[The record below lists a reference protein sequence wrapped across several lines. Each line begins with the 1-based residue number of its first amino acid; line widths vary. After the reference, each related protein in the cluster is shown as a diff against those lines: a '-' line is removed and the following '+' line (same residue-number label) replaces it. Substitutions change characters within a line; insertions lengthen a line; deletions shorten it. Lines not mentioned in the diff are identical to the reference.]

1 MELLTVEETASMLKL
16 SPYTIR
22 EMLNQ
27 KKLPGIKV
35 GRQWRIREQDLLRFL
50 ESGTATT
57 TEANGSDYARPSQP
71 LTPAGEGIEMAILS
85 EAVLAREWLTPEEDE
100 YWAHLRK
107 AQS

>member
-1 MELLTVEETASMLKL
+1 MELLTVEETASILKL

-50 ESGTATT
+50 ESGTATA
-57 TEANGSDYARPSQP
+57 TEADGTDNARSSKS
-71 LTPAGEGIEMAILS
+71 LATASEGLETAILS

-107 AQS
+107 ARS

>member
-16 SPYTIR
+16 STYTIR

-27 KKLPGIKV
+27 NKLPGIKV
-35 GRQWRIREQDLLRFL
+35 GRQWRIREQDLLTFL
-50 ESGTATT
+50 AAGSIKSA
-57 TEANGSDYARPSQP
+57 EAPQPSKP
-71 LTPAGEGIEMAILS
+71 TNEGIETALLS